1 MNTIGM
7 DQSLCTRSYFEQTC
21 MNNIKNIYQHAG
33 KRDDQQKLKYILDVA
48 TVSTP
53 EEVTNN
59 IPNVPTKSTP
69 VKKTSARKSL
79 YLFTNILDVIPKTE
93 KRLIVAAKSKR
104 RAIKVG
110 NSLWNKKTK
119 RKGHSKI
126 NE

>member
-21 MNNIKNIYQHAG
+21 MNNIKNICQHAG
-33 KRDDQQKLKYILDVA
+33 KYDDQQNLKDILDYSM
-48 TVSTP
+48 VSTP
-53 EEVTNN
+53 EGVTDYSPN
-59 IPNVPTKSTP
+59 IPMTSIPF
-69 VKKTSARKSL
+69 KKPIARKSL
-79 YLFTNILDVIPKTE
+79 CLFTNILDVIPKTE

-110 NSLWNKKTK
+110 NSLWNKKKK